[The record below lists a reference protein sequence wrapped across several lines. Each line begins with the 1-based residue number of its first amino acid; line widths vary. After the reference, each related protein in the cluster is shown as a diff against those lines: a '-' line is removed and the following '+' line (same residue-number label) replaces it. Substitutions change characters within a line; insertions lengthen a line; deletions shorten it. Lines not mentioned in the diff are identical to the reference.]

1 MFENTNKA
9 LPVEIARETMK
20 VHRLRNCMA
29 CLAIVLMTV
38 LITVICG
45 AGVSTVDAVMA
56 ESGIKPEPGTDGAGI
71 YGDLQTLEKVREQP
85 GVEWAD
91 IARPCMQGT
100 PKNREFAGN
109 TVKFVAVDN
118 GYYKHHYVKLLSGE
132 YPENGQE
139 VLMSD
144 TLAEKIG
151 REMAPGQK
159 ITLGLVVLKD
169 GKVEQKPLEMTIC
182 GFYDSPF
189 ERLGDYE
196 ELYTVEEFP
205 DIYNPGLNDISSVI
219 YVKFADVNA
228 FSKSDEISDKLSVLN
243 KAAGG
248 NGILVSIEAEMEE
261 ELKSMAALL
270 AIVIVCGF
278 FLIYNIFSIS
288 VVNDIRFI
296 GNMKVI
302 GMTRKQIGVMFWWQ
316 VRRLGAVG
324 IAIGIIL
331 GACLNFFIIHYF
343 QTMSLSYAKYY
354 DINSSLLFAFLFAAV
369 FSAGTVWVSS
379 QMALSLAREISPV
392 AASKFRN
399 SGRKKKIFAVVSFA
413 LGSILFCAVF
423 TVFAGYDIEWMVGR
437 MNESDFVVE
446 QWHAKQLMFEPYEP
460 MAEELIQD
468 IRKLGF
474 VKDSYLFYRAR
485 GERCDRI
492 GQDGIYE
499 ESMGEVKMEGHYK
512 EVMEK
517 EYQKLGFGEEGWDWL
532 VEKGK
537 AETGIIGMEPDAMDM
552 EMENMDILD
561 GKAETDLFA
570 SGDYL
575 IYQPYALP
583 EDMDKKEYTKYGM
596 KAGDKV
602 KLSFWVP
609 GSQEYQTR
617 EFTVMAVVSVK
628 DDNYAGSIEKGMQ
641 FVISDT
647 MFQEIYVED
656 ARKMIS
662 ALHINTLG
670 EDLEAEQE
678 TLEQMVKDSFNFQV
692 KVGSKYKT
700 RKEQENKRFQEMYIG
715 IIFGLVVAVIGLVN
729 IVNTIVT
736 DVISRKLEYV
746 AMQSIGMTKRQMAVN
761 ICLDGMKMIVPGFV
775 LACFFTVPAAQLLA
789 SLLFVKFVSSMYIV
803 SCLLVFGAG
812 LLLNCIISYVLVRSL
827 NKKAV
832 VERLREAE

>member
-29 CLAIVLMTV
+29 CLAIVLTTV

-56 ESGIKPEPGTDGAGI
+56 ESGIKPGPGTDGAGI

-169 GKVEQKPLEMTIC
+169 GKMEQKPLEMTIC

-343 QTMSLSYAKYY
+343 QTMSY
-354 DINSSLLFAFLFAAV
+354 
-369 FSAGTVWVSS
+369 
-379 QMALSLAREISPV
+379 
-392 AASKFRN
+392 
-399 SGRKKKIFAVVSFA
+399 
-413 LGSILFCAVF
+413 
-423 TVFAGYDIEWMVGR
+423 
-437 MNESDFVVE
+437 
-446 QWHAKQLMFEPYEP
+446 LMQN
-460 MAEELIQD
+460 I
-468 IRKLGF
+468 
-474 VKDSYLFYRAR
+474 
-485 GERCDRI
+485 
-492 GQDGIYE
+492 
-499 ESMGEVKMEGHYK
+499 
-512 EVMEK
+512 
-517 EYQKLGFGEEGWDWL
+517 
-532 VEKGK
+532 
-537 AETGIIGMEPDAMDM
+537 
-552 EMENMDILD
+552 
-561 GKAETDLFA
+561 
-570 SGDYL
+570 
-575 IYQPYALP
+575 
-583 EDMDKKEYTKYGM
+583 
-596 KAGDKV
+596 
-602 KLSFWVP
+602 
-609 GSQEYQTR
+609 
-617 EFTVMAVVSVK
+617 
-628 DDNYAGSIEKGMQ
+628 
-641 FVISDT
+641 
-647 MFQEIYVED
+647 
-656 ARKMIS
+656 MI
-662 ALHINTLG
+662 
-670 EDLEAEQE
+670 
-678 TLEQMVKDSFNFQV
+678 
-692 KVGSKYKT
+692 
-700 RKEQENKRFQEMYIG
+700 
-715 IIFGLVVAVIGLVN
+715 
-729 IVNTIVT
+729 
-736 DVISRKLEYV
+736 
-746 AMQSIGMTKRQMAVN
+746 
-761 ICLDGMKMIVPGFV
+761 
-775 LACFFTVPAAQLLA
+775 
-789 SLLFVKFVSSMYIV
+789 
-803 SCLLVFGAG
+803 
-812 LLLNCIISYVLVRSL
+812 
-827 NKKAV
+827 
-832 VERLREAE
+832 